1 MVGIL
6 LAAVI
11 AALTFAVCMALGV
24 SAALGT
30 VFALIVFAA
39 SVPTVGSRFGAGDL

>member
-11 AALTFAVCMALGV
+11 AALTFVVCIALGLSV
-24 SAALGT
+24 VLGV
-30 VFALIVFAA
+30 VFALVALVA

>member
-1 MVGIL
+1 MVGII

-24 SAALGT
+24 SVGLGT
-30 VFALIVFAA
+30 VFALIVLIA
-39 SVPTVGSRFGAGDL
+39 SVPTVARRFGAGDL

>member
-11 AALTFAVCMALGV
+11 AALTFVVCSALGLSV
-24 SAALGT
+24 VLGV
-30 VFALIVFAA
+30 VFALVALVA

>member
-11 AALTFAVCMALGV
+11 AALTFTVCIELEMSVGLAI
-24 SAALGT
+24 
-30 VFALIVFAA
+30 VFALVALVAA
-39 SVPTVGSRFGAGDL
+39 VPTVGSRFGAGDL

>member
-11 AALTFAVCMALGV
+11 AALTFAASIELELSVGLAIVIALV
-24 SAALGT
+24 AL
-30 VFALIVFAA
+30 VA
-39 SVPTVGSRFGAGDL
+39 SVPTVGTRFGAGDL